1 MKKYYW
7 LKYVES
13 RINHKNS
20 RCYTETRSEEKQILI
35 DQTPLFWLVIFNEKG
50 KEIRNETTSWNNKI
64 EEVSYKAE
72 LVDWKEISEED
83 FNLFDDKCL

>member
-20 RCYTETRSEEKQILI
+20 RCYREITTEEKQILI
-35 DQTPLFWLVIFNEKG
+35 DQTPLFWLVMFNEKG
-50 KEIRNETTSWNNKI
+50 KEIRNETGRDKMI
-64 EEVSYKAE
+64 EEVSYKAR
-72 LVDWKEISEED
+72 LVDWKKISEED
-83 FNLFDDKCL
+83 FNLFDNKCL